1 MTPPPRV
8 VAMRGLLRSIWDLD
22 DEQLLT
28 PVAHDR
34 IVTVVL
40 RALVRELHFARVE
53 RASRKRGAS

>member
-1 MTPPPRV
+1 
-8 VAMRGLLRSIWDLD
+8 MRGLLRSIWDLD